1 MMYIGVF
8 CCMCVYINV
17 VKGFQSFTRCALVS
31 RGSATKDIALWRDL
45 DNKNTAPVVP
55 TKIYKNKGLVFEID
69 SVLC

>member
-8 CCMCVYINV
+8 CCMCMCEH
-17 VKGFQSFTRCALVS
+17 TTHHRCMKRPLADMK

-55 TKIYKNKGLVFEID
+55 TKIYKNRGID
-69 SVLC
+69 L

>member
-1 MMYIGVF
+1 MLY
-8 CCMCVYINV
+8 VYINV

-55 TKIYKNKGLVFEID
+55 TEIYKNKGLIFEMIGGFMLKVFSIR
-69 SVLC
+69 